1 MKALQLLIIL
11 SLPLYFLSCQ
21 NSNSEHARIALSDST
36 GMDGFTGEEVKLV
49 KTASMYFKVHN
60 IEKSTRAVSTLAQ
73 SYGGMVFNQTM
84 EFTETDR
91 NELPLSTDSLMVVS
105 VSMPQA
111 DMTLRIPSEN
121 LEAFIYGVA
130 DIGYFTTSSKL
141 NIDDRSLIFLEN
153 LLKQKNRT
161 EALAQPT
168 VGKNKGLTT
177 NRAIEVKD
185 DAINNEMANRSINAD
200 VKYSTVSLSLFQN
213 PMVRKEIIAN
223 YSIDDYQLS
232 FGSRLANAF
241 NAGWQFFISFLLAV
255 AHFWMFILITI
266 LIYVSYKFIH
276 QKRKLAG
283 VPIRRLS

>member
-1 MKALQLLIIL
+1 MKALYFLIIFSCFL
-11 SLPLYFLSCQ
+11 LFLSCQ
-21 NSNSEHARIALSDST
+21 NSNSEAGHLALGDST
-36 GMDGFTGEEVKLV
+36 GVAGFKGEEVKLV
-49 KTASMYFKVHN
+49 KTASMHFKVHS

-130 DIGYFTTSSKL
+130 DIGYFTSSSKL

-161 EALAQPT
+161 DALAQPT
-168 VGKNKGLTT
+168 VRKNKGLTT
-177 NRAIEVKD
+177 NRAMEVKD
-185 DAINNEMANRSINAD
+185 DAINKEVANRSIDAD

-223 YSIDDYQLS
+223 YSINDYQLS
-232 FGSRLANAF
+232 FGSRLANAI

-266 LIYVSYKFIH
+266 LIYVSYKFIQ